1 MKPSAHFGEWVC
13 FICWLTSCSILS
25 GRSTHTISWRNGIG
39 EPESVK
45 SSTFSGKGQKE
56 EVNDKLSENDTR
68 RTRQMPVE
76 NLNKIDLL
84 CSMALKV
91 SDDDIQRM
99 REIINDQR
107 EFIRPLMPATTE
119 WQHQL
124 ADFNERVLDKVIELK
139 ELIASGES
147 IVEPEEKIKLF
158 EDDDKEDE

>member
-1 MKPSAHFGEWVC
+1 M
-13 FICWLTSCSILS
+13 
-25 GRSTHTISWRNGIG
+25 
-39 EPESVK
+39 
-45 SSTFSGKGQKE
+45 
-56 EVNDKLSENDTR
+56 SENDTR

-76 NLNKIDLL
+76 KLNKIDRL
-84 CSMALKV
+84 CSMALEV

-124 ADFNERVLDKVIELK
+124 ADFNERVLNKVIELK
-139 ELIASGES
+139 ELITSGES

>member
-1 MKPSAHFGEWVC
+1 M
-13 FICWLTSCSILS
+13 
-25 GRSTHTISWRNGIG
+25 
-39 EPESVK
+39 
-45 SSTFSGKGQKE
+45 
-56 EVNDKLSENDTR
+56 SENDTR

-124 ADFNERVLDKVIELK
+124 ADFNERVLNKVIELK

-147 IVEPEEKIKLF
+147 IVEPKEKIKLF
-158 EDDDKEDE
+158 EDDEEIGELDLKDMPE